1 MGLIKR
7 SSLQTVQTG
16 TLHLKDVRGLPM
28 MYTPEADAAG
38 EDVMPQP
45 VIVTI
50 YGPGSEQHRKAQL
63 AAKQRIIE
71 LLRQAGGDGRPRD
84 LSDEERHANGAD
96 LLADLVEGIT
106 GFDFEGL
113 TQREF
118 LRGLFADPSCGY
130 ITDQV
135 NAFAGDWA
143 NFCKGAAI
151 A

>member
-16 TLHLKDVRGLPM
+16 TLHLKDVRGIPM
-28 MYTPEADAAG
+28 MFSPEAGEAG
-38 EDVMPQP
+38 AEIAPQP

-50 YGPGSEQHRKAQL
+50 YGPGSEQHRKAQQ
-63 AAKQRIIE
+63 AARQRILE
-71 LLRQAGGDGRPRD
+71 LLRQSGDGARPRD
-84 LSDEERHANGAD
+84 LSDEERHADGAE
-96 LLADLVEGIT
+96 LLADMVADIT
-106 GFDFEGL
+106 GFDFEGQ

-135 NAFAGDWA
+135 NSFAGDWA
-143 NFCKGAAI
+143 NFYKGAAK

>member
-28 MYTPEADAAG
+28 MFTPDVVEAG
-38 EDVMPQP
+38 EEVKSQP

-50 YGPGSEQHRKAQL
+50 YGPGSEQYRKAQM
-63 AAKQRIIE
+63 AAKQRILE
-71 LLRQAGGDGRPRD
+71 LLRQAGDEGRPRN
-84 LSDEERHANGAD
+84 LTDEERHADGAE
-96 LLADLVEGIT
+96 LLADMVADIT
-106 GFDFEGL
+106 GFDFEGQ

-118 LRGLFADPSCGY
+118 LRSLFADPSCGY

-135 NAFAGDWA
+135 NSFAGDWA
-143 NFCKGAAI
+143 NFCKGAAN

>member
-16 TLHLKDVRGLPM
+16 TLHLKDAHGIPM
-28 MYTPEADAAG
+28 MFTPEVG
-38 EDVMPQP
+38 EGGKEPKPQP

-50 YGPGSEQHRKAQL
+50 YGPGSEQHRKAQQG
-63 AAKQRIIE
+63 AKQRILD
-71 LLRQAGGDGRPRD
+71 LLRQAGDEGRPREV
-84 LSDEERHANGAD
+84 SEEERFANGAD
-96 LLADLVEGIT
+96 LLADTVESIT

-118 LRGLFADPSCGY
+118 LRDLFADPSCGY

-143 NFCKGAAI
+143 NFYKGAA
-151 A
+151 AA

>member
-16 TLHLKDVRGLPM
+16 TLHLKDVHGLPM
-28 MYTPEADAAG
+28 MFTPDADEAG
-38 EDVMPQP
+38 KDVKPQP
-45 VIVTI
+45 VIVTV
-50 YGPGSEQHRKAQL
+50 YGPGSEQYRKAQL
-63 AAKQRIIE
+63 AAKQRILE
-71 LLRQAGGDGRPRD
+71 LLRQGGDAARPRN
-84 LSDEERHANGAD
+84 LTDEERHADGAE
-96 LLADLVEGIT
+96 LLADLVADIT
-106 GFDFEGL
+106 GFDFEGQ

-135 NAFAGDWA
+135 NSFAGDWA
-143 NFCKGAAI
+143 NFCRGAAK

>member
-16 TLHLKDVRGLPM
+16 TLHLKDVRGIPM
-28 MYTPEADAAG
+28 MFSPEAVEAG
-38 EDVMPQP
+38 AEVAPQP

-50 YGPGSEQHRKAQL
+50 YGPGSEQHRKAQQ
-63 AAKQRIIE
+63 AARQRILE
-71 LLRQAGGDGRPRD
+71 LLRQSGDGARPRD
-84 LSDEERHANGAD
+84 LSDEERHADGAE
-96 LLADLVEGIT
+96 LLADMVADIT
-106 GFDFEGL
+106 GFDFEGQ

-135 NAFAGDWA
+135 NSFAGDWA
-143 NFCKGAAI
+143 NFCKGAVKA
-151 A
+151 